1 MTTMSHVCIRVL
13 DLDRSLTFY
22 RDALGLVPQ
31 REMTMEDRGWHL
43 VFLGDNETPFQLEL
57 CKEIARTQPY
67 RLGDDTP
74 HVAVTAKEFEALKA
88 RHRAEGRI
96 VDELAGGHLLHP
108 GPRRAPPRDSAPEV
122 RSAPPTE
129 PPGRLG
135 QA

>member
-31 REMTMEDRGWHL
+31 REMTMEDRGL
-43 VFLGDNETPFQLEL
+43 APGLSGGQRNPLPAGTVQGDRPHPTLPPGG
-57 CKEIARTQPY
+57 RH
-67 RLGDDTP
+67 P

-96 VDELAGGHLLHP
+96 VDELAGGIYFIQDPDGHLLEIL
-108 GPRRAPPRDSAPEV
+108 PPK
-122 RSAPPTE
+122 
-129 PPGRLG
+129 
-135 QA
+135 

>member
-1 MTTMSHVCIRVL
+1 
-13 DLDRSLTFY
+13 
-22 RDALGLVPQ
+22 
-31 REMTMEDRGWHL
+31 MEDRGWHL

-96 VDELAGGHLLHP
+96 VDELAGGIYFIQDPDGHLLEIL
-108 GPRRAPPRDSAPEV
+108 PPK
-122 RSAPPTE
+122 
-129 PPGRLG
+129 
-135 QA
+135 

>member
-67 RLGDDTP
+67 RLG

-96 VDELAGGHLLHP
+96 VDELAGGIYFIQDPDGHLLEIL
-108 GPRRAPPRDSAPEV
+108 PPK
-122 RSAPPTE
+122 
-129 PPGRLG
+129 
-135 QA
+135 

>member
-43 VFLGDNETPFQLEL
+43 VFLGDNETP
-57 CKEIARTQPY
+57 Y

-74 HVAVTAKEFEALKA
+74 HVAVTAKEYETLKA

-96 VDELAGGHLLHP
+96 VDELAGGIYFIQDPDGHLLEIL
-108 GPRRAPPRDSAPEV
+108 PPK
-122 RSAPPTE
+122 
-129 PPGRLG
+129 
-135 QA
+135 

>member
-31 REMTMEDRGWHL
+31 RGMTMEDRGWHL

-67 RLGDDTP
+67 HLGDDTP

-96 VDELAGGHLLHP
+96 VDELAGGIYFIQDPDGHLLEIL
-108 GPRRAPPRDSAPEV
+108 PPK
-122 RSAPPTE
+122 
-129 PPGRLG
+129 
-135 QA
+135 

>member
-31 REMTMEDRGWHL
+31 REMT
-43 VFLGDNETPFQLEL
+43 TFQLEL

-74 HVAVTAKEFEALKA
+74 HVAVTAKEFETLKA

-96 VDELAGGHLLHP
+96 VDELAGGIYFIQDPDGHLLEIL
-108 GPRRAPPRDSAPEV
+108 PPK
-122 RSAPPTE
+122 
-129 PPGRLG
+129 
-135 QA
+135 

>member
-31 REMTMEDRGWHL
+31 QEMTMEDRGWHL

-67 RLGDDTP
+67 HLGDATP
-74 HVAVTAKEFEALKA
+74 PVAVTAKEFEALKA

-96 VDELAGGHLLHP
+96 VDELAGGIYFIQDPDGHLLEIL
-108 GPRRAPPRDSAPEV
+108 PPK
-122 RSAPPTE
+122 
-129 PPGRLG
+129 
-135 QA
+135 

>member
-67 RLGDDTP
+67 HLGDDTP
-74 HVAVTAKEFEALKA
+74 HVAVTAQGPVLIEGNAYPSVQIMQTAGMQGLKRLWNSALW
-88 RHRAEGRI
+88 G
-96 VDELAGGHLLHP
+96 
-108 GPRRAPPRDSAPEV
+108 
-122 RSAPPTE
+122 
-129 PPGRLG
+129 
-135 QA
+135 

>member
-57 CKEIARTQPY
+57 SKEIARTQPY

-96 VDELAGGHLLHP
+96 VDELAGGIYFIQDPDGHLLEIL
-108 GPRRAPPRDSAPEV
+108 PPK
-122 RSAPPTE
+122 
-129 PPGRLG
+129 
-135 QA
+135 

>member
-67 RLGDDTP
+67 HLGD
-74 HVAVTAKEFEALKA
+74 VTAKEFETLKA

-96 VDELAGGHLLHP
+96 VDELAGGIYFIQDPDGHLLEIL
-108 GPRRAPPRDSAPEV
+108 PPK
-122 RSAPPTE
+122 
-129 PPGRLG
+129 
-135 QA
+135 